1 MAKLS
6 EKEVLLTAS
15 GLRTYE
21 RELDELKRVR
31 RQEVAERI
39 KQAIEY
45 GDISENSEYD
55 SAKNEQAFIE
65 QRISDLERMLRHA
78 RIIRADA
85 GISVEAV
92 TLGVRVHV
100 RLIDSDQS
108 FSYSIVGSM
117 EANPL
122 EKRISNESPLGK
134 ALMNHKIGDIVD
146 VALPAGNAKYE
157 IVDISRSHDD
167 N

>member
-1 MAKLS
+1 MS
-6 EKEVLLTAS
+6 ENGIILTEA

-31 RQEVAERI
+31 RSEIAERI

-65 QRISDLERMLRHA
+65 QRITDLERMLRRA
-78 RIIRADA
+78 TIIREDQS
-85 GISVEAV
+85 ISLEEVS
-92 TLGVRVHV
+92 LGAHV
-100 RLIDSDQS
+100 RILLLDKEQEFQYIL
-108 FSYSIVGSM
+108 VGSM

-122 EKRISNESPLGK
+122 QKRISNESPLGK
-134 ALMNHKIGDIVD
+134 ALLGKKVNDIVD
-146 VALPAGNAKYE
+146 VPLANGMARYKILE
-157 IVDISRSHDD
+157 IAR
-167 N
+167 

>member
-1 MAKLS
+1 MS
-6 EKEVLLTAS
+6 EQEVILTAA

-31 RQEVAERI
+31 RQEIAERI

-65 QRISDLERMLRHA
+65 QRITELERMLRRA
-78 RIIRADA
+78 VIIREDENL
-85 GISVEAV
+85 SVEEV
-92 TLGVRVHV
+92 SLGVHV
-100 RLIDSDQS
+100 RIKLLEDNEE
-108 FSYSIVGSM
+108 FLYALVGSV

-122 EKRISNESPLGK
+122 QKRISNESPLGR
-134 ALMNHKIGDIVD
+134 ALLGKRAGDIVD
-146 VALPAGNAKYE
+146 VSLSAGVARYQILE
-157 IVDISRSHDD
+157 ITRG
-167 N
+167 

>member
-1 MAKLS
+1 MS
-6 EKEVLLTAS
+6 EQEVLLTAA

-31 RQEVAERI
+31 RQEIAERI

-65 QRISDLERMLRHA
+65 QRITELERMLRKA
-78 RIIRADA
+78 TIIREDSSV
-85 GISVEAV
+85 SVEEV
-92 TLGVRVHV
+92 SLGVQV
-100 RLIDSDQS
+100 RILLLEKEQE
-108 FSYSIVGSM
+108 FRYVLVGSM

-122 EKRISNESPLGK
+122 QKRISNESPLGK
-134 ALMNHKIGDIVD
+134 ALLGRRVNDEVD
-146 VALPAGNAKYE
+146 VNLPTGITRYRILE
-157 IVDISRSHDD
+157 ISRV
-167 N
+167 

>member
-1 MAKLS
+1 MS
-6 EKEVLLTAS
+6 ESEVLLTAA

-31 RQEVAERI
+31 RQEIAERI

-65 QRISDLERMLRHA
+65 QRITELERMLRKA
-78 RIIRADA
+78 TIINEDDVAIVDEVVLGAQVRILQIEKKQEFQY
-85 GISVEAV
+85 I
-92 TLGVRVHV
+92 L
-100 RLIDSDQS
+100 
-108 FSYSIVGSM
+108 VGSM

-122 EKRISNESPLGK
+122 QKRISNESPLGK
-134 ALMNHKIGDIVD
+134 VLLGKRVGDV
-146 VALPAGNAKYE
+146 VEVPAPTGLIRYE
-157 IVDISRSHDD
+157 ILEIAKV
-167 N
+167 

>member
-1 MAKLS
+1 LG

-65 QRISDLERMLRHA
+65 QRISDLERMLRNA
-78 RIIRADA
+78 TIIREDDSL
-85 GISVEAV
+85 SVEEV
-92 TLGVRVHV
+92 TLGVSVHV
-100 RLIDSDQS
+100 RLLSNDEE
-108 FSYSIVGSM
+108 FTYSLVGSM

-122 EKRISNESPLGK
+122 KKRISNESPLGQ
-134 ALMNHKIGDIVD
+134 ALMGHKKGDIVD
-146 VALPAGNAKYE
+146 VTLPNGMARYE
-157 IVDISRSHDD
+157 ILDISRG
-167 N
+167 